1 MDYTD
6 EICIVCNQKFKKD
19 EDIVVCPDCGT
30 PYHRACWKKEGHCI
44 NTSLHESGQSWR
56 KINFHSEKTE
66 EIITCPTC
74 GTKNKKGNISC
85 VNCGK
90 VIFKDEAQQNNNS
103 QDETER
109 LKQEWESK
117 FQQSAFNDKC
127 CGLDPEEEYEGERL
141 GDVAEFV
148 EKNTIYYIPIFKKFR
163 ETGSKISINL
173 ISGFFPTLYFAHRKM
188 WGITILVILFMFLL
202 DVPTV
207 LYNFAVGDTFF
218 VDTSSI
224 AQNYGSY
231 YGAIIGKFAEQITK
245 IQSSLAD
252 YDNILFSI
260 SSVCSYI
267 GIFVRILLCVF
278 SNFIYYRFVLKNV
291 RKIKK
296 QKVSLISFQD
306 KLRMSGG
313 TSIGF
318 AALAVFIEYF
328 LSLFV
333 SMLAIVIIGSIL
345 L

>member
-56 KINFHSEKTE
+56 KVNLHTEKTE
-66 EIITCPTC
+66 EVITCPSC
-74 GTKNKKGNISC
+74 GTKNNKGNISC
-85 VNCGK
+85 ISCGK
-90 VIFKDEAQQNNNS
+90 IIFKDETQQDNNS
-103 QDETER
+103 QKETER
-109 LKQEWESK
+109 LKQEWENQ

-127 CGLDPEEEYEGERL
+127 CGLDPEEKYEGERL

-188 WGITILVILFMFLL
+188 WGVTIFIILFMFLL
-202 DVPTV
+202 DIPTT
-207 LYNFAVGDTFF
+207 LYNFATGDTFF
-218 VDTSSI
+218 IDASSV
-224 AQNYGSY
+224 AQDYGSY
-231 YGAIIGKFAEQITK
+231 YSVIIEKIAGQITK
-245 IQSSLAD
+245 IQASLAN
-252 YDNILFSI
+252 YDNILFNI
-260 SSVCSYI
+260 SSVCSCI

-291 RKIKK
+291 RKIKN
-296 QKVSLISFQD
+296 QKLPLPMTQN
-306 KLRMSGG
+306 KLRASGG

-318 AALAVFIEYF
+318 AALAIIIEYV
-328 LSLFV
+328 LTLFV
-333 SMLAIVIIGSIL
+333 SMLAVVIIGSIL